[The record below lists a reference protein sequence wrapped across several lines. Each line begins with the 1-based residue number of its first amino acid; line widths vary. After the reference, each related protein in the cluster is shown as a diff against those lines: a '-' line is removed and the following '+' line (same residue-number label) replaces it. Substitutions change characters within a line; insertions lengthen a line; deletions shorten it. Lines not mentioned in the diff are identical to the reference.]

1 MGKRQMTDSKRLL
14 GFDFGM
20 MYIGVATGQTLT
32 KTATPITSIKARDGQ
47 PNWDEVKSLID
58 EWAPHLLVV
67 GLPLNMDDTDQLMT
81 KAAKK
86 FAKRLEGRY
95 GLPVSLWD
103 ERLSSIEAKEQLF
116 HSKGK
121 QAISDP
127 IKLNSTAAAVILEDY
142 LNHQS
147 F

>member
-1 MGKRQMTDSKRLL
+1 MGDLGMSDSKRLL

-20 MYIGVATGQTLT
+20 SYIGVAAGQTLT
-32 KTATPITSIKARDGQ
+32 KTATPITALKARDGQ
-47 PNWDEVKSLID
+47 PNWDEVKALID
-58 EWAPHLLVV
+58 EWSPNQLIV
-67 GLPLNMDDTDQLMT
+67 GLPLNMDDTDQLIT

-103 ERLSSIEAKEQLF
+103 ERLSSIEAKQQLF
-116 HSKGK
+116 QSKGK

-142 LNHQS
+142 LQHQS
-147 F
+147 L